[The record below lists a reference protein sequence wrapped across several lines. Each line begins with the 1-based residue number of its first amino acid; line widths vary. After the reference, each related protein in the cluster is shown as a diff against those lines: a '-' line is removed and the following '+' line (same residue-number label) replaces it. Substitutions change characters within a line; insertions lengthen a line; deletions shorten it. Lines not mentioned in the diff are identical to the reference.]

1 MKAMVLAAGR
11 GERMRPLS
19 DTTPKPL
26 LPAGG
31 QPLVGHLLVGLAR
44 AGVRNVVVNLSWL
57 GNQIRAAL
65 GTGGAYG
72 VRIAYSDEGPVALE
86 TGGGILKAL
95 PLLGPEP
102 FIAVSGDLWTDF
114 DFGGLRLDA
123 GADAQLVLVP
133 NPPHHP
139 GGDFGLEEGSV
150 VERETG
156 RLTYANIGL
165 YRPDMFARCA
175 PGRFP
180 LVQVLKPAIRAGRV
194 RGQVHRGGWVNVG
207 TPEQLAAL
215 DARLAG
221 GARAAAS
228 GGGSAG
234 GAADGDTPEGGTLS
248 GSAPRG
254 GARPRTG

>member
-19 DTTPKPL
+19 DMIPKPL
-26 LPAGG
+26 LRAGG
-31 QPLVGHLLVGLAR
+31 QPLVGHLLAGLAR
-44 AGVRNVVVNLSWL
+44 AGIRDVVMNLSWL
-57 GNQIRAAL
+57 GSQLRAAL
-65 GTGGAYG
+65 GTGAAYG

-95 PLLGPEP
+95 SLLGSDP
-102 FIAVSGDLWTDF
+102 FVAVSGDIWTDF
-114 DFGGLRLDA
+114 EFGGLRLEA

-139 GGDFGLEEGSV
+139 RGDFGLEEGSV
-150 VERETG
+150 VERETL

-165 YRPDMFARCA
+165 YRPEMFARCG

-180 LVQVLKPAIRAGRV
+180 LVQVLKPAIDAGRV
-194 RGQVHRGGWVNVG
+194 HGQVHGGGWVNVG

-221 GARAAAS
+221 
-228 GGGSAG
+228 
-234 GAADGDTPEGGTLS
+234 D
-248 GSAPRG
+248 PRG
-254 GARPRTG
+254 GARPGTG

>member
-26 LPAGG
+26 LPVGG
-31 QPLVGHLLVGLAR
+31 QPLVGHLLAGLAR
-44 AGVRNVVVNLSWL
+44 AGIRDVVVNLSWL
-57 GNQIRAAL
+57 GGQIRAAL
-65 GTGGAYG
+65 GTGATYG

-86 TGGGILKAL
+86 TGGGIMKAL

-114 DFGGLRLDA
+114 EFGGLRLGA

-139 GGDFGLEEGSV
+139 RGDFGLEEGTV

-165 YRPDMFARCA
+165 YRPEMFARCA

-180 LVQVLKPAIRAGRV
+180 LVQVLKPAIHAGRV

-207 TPEQLAAL
+207 TPEELAAL
-215 DARLAG
+215 DAQLAG
-221 GARAAAS
+221 GPR
-228 GGGSAG
+228 GGDPG
-234 GAADGDTPEGGTLS
+234 DGD
-248 GSAPRG
+248 PRG